1 MATTATPSSAPP
13 TTKRQRILKRKASLW
28 NERSSWISHYQEIS
42 DYVMPRA
49 GRYFVSDRNR
59 GSKRHN
65 SIYDNTSLRAL
76 RVLAA
81 GMMAGMTSP
90 ARPWFRLALSDKKLM
105 EQGPVKV
112 WLNECN
118 TLLRDVFNKSNTY
131 RSLHSGY
138 EELGAFGTA
147 ASIVLKDFDNVIH
160 HYPLT
165 AGEYAIA
172 TNDKGVVDTII
183 REFDMT
189 VGQLVNRFGRDKC
202 SITVQGLFDNHQ
214 LDQWITVVHAIEP
227 RHERDPGKKDAKNMR
242 FSSCYIE
249 GSIKNNH
256 EGLLAESGFNRFP
269 AVVSRWVTTGGD
281 IYGTSPGMEAL
292 GDIKQLQHEQLRKSQ
307 CIDYQTNPPIQV
319 PVAYKDHQ
327 KNRLPGGVFHVDT
340 ATPGGGV
347 RTAFEVNLDLGALLA
362 DIQDVRGR
370 IDSAFYADL
379 FLMLS
384 QMDRSGV
391 TATEVA
397 ERHEE
402 KLLMLGP
409 VLERLHN
416 ELLNPLIDITF
427 NYCAEAGILPES
439 PPELEGLDLNVEFIS
454 TLAQA
459 QRAVGAASLDR
470 LLGVIGNLAALN
482 PDIVDKVDMDQAVD
496 DYADMYGVSPEIVV
510 PDDRVAEIRAARAKQ
525 QQAQQQAATLPAM
538 ATAAKDVSQVDVG
551 NAQDVMAGLMG
562 YSTATTETT

>member
-1 MATTATPSSAPP
+1 MATGDASTPI
-13 TTKRQRILKRKASLW
+13 TNRQRMLKRKQALW
-28 NERSSWISHYQEIS
+28 NERSSWITHYQEIS
-42 DYVMPRA
+42 DYIMPRA
-49 GRYFVSDRNR
+49 GRYFVSDRNK
-59 GSKRHN
+59 GNKRHN
-65 SIYDNTSLRAL
+65 AIYDNTSLRAL

-90 ARPWFRLALSDKKLM
+90 ARPWFRLALTDRKLM
-105 EQGPVKV
+105 ETGPVKV
-112 WLNECN
+112 WLNQCN
-118 TLLRDVFNKSNTY
+118 NLLRDVFNKSNTY

-147 ASIVLKDFDNVIH
+147 ASIVLPNFDNVIH

-172 TNDKGVVDTII
+172 TNDNGVVDTIY

-189 VGQLVNRFGRDKC
+189 VAQMVARFGRDRC
-202 SITVQGLFDNHQ
+202 SQTVRNMYDRHN
-214 LDQWITVVHAIEP
+214 LDQWVTVIQAIEP
-227 RHERDPGKKDAKNMR
+227 RHDRDPRMKDSLNMKWK
-242 FSSCYIE
+242 SCYIE
-249 GSIKNNH
+249 AGANKDDQKDYLN
-256 EGLLAESGFNRFP
+256 ESGFPRFP

-292 GDIKQLQHEQLRKSQ
+292 GDVKQLQHEQLRKSQ
-307 CIDYQTNPPIQV
+307 VIDYQTNPPLQV
-319 PVAYKDHQ
+319 PTGYKDHA

-340 ATPGGGV
+340 TAPGGGV
-347 RTAFEVNLDLGALLA
+347 RSAFDVNLRLDFLLE
-362 DIQDVRGR
+362 DIKDVRTR

-427 NYCAEAGILPES
+427 AYCEDAGILPEP
-439 PPELEGLDLNVEFIS
+439 PPELEGMELNVEFIS

-470 LLGVIGNLAALN
+470 LLGVIGNLVN
-482 PDIVDKVDMDQAVD
+482 MKPDITDKVDFDQAVD
-496 DYADMYGVSPEIVV
+496 DYAEMYGVNPELIV
-510 PDDRVAEIRAARAKQ
+510 PDDAVAKIRAARAEQMK
-525 QQAQQQAATLPAM
+525 AQEAAANVPAM
-538 ATAAKDVSQVDVG
+538 AGAAKDMSQIDMG
-551 NAQDVMAGLMG
+551 NATDVMSGLMG
-562 YSTATTETT
+562 YSTPAA